1 MTVVATI
8 LKAGADTSVQD
19 AGRTAFRH
27 LGTPQSG
34 AADRLS
40 FALANAAVGNAWDAP
55 ALECA
60 GVGPDLQFTAETA
73 IALTGADMSATMN
86 ETPVEAFRVH
96 HAKPG
101 DILKLG
107 AAKTGLRAY
116 IAIAGGVFGRNELGG
131 VATYAPAGIG
141 GVEGRLLRAGD
152 SISCADAPVGSLKD
166 IAPSDRPVIANDTI
180 LRIVRGPEFHLI
192 DAAAQKKFL
201 SEALTVSRRGNRMGV
216 ELIGPTV
223 HPPKTFSMLSSPVY
237 PGTIQCPPSGNPY
250 LLLADAQTVGGY
262 ARIGQV
268 IDADLHLAGQ
278 IRPGARVWFS
288 AVSAESARATTAH
301 KAAFYRDY
309 LPKFR
314 FG

>member
-1 MTVVATI
+1 VTAVATI

-34 AADRLS
+34 AVDRLS
-40 FALANAAVGNAWDAP
+40 FALANALVGNAWDAP

-60 GVGPDLQFTAETA
+60 GVGPNLQFIKEAA
-73 IALTGADMSATMN
+73 FALAGADMSATVN
-86 ETPVEAFRVH
+86 EATIEAFCVH

-116 IAIAGGVFGRNELGG
+116 IAIAGGVSGRNELGG
-131 VATYAPAGIG
+131 VATYAPAGLG
-141 GVEGRLLRAGD
+141 GIDGRALQEGDTIR
-152 SISCADAPVGSLKD
+152 CADGPVGSPVN
-166 IAPSDRPVIANDTI
+166 IAPSDRPIIANDTV

-216 ELIGPTV
+216 ELNGAPIR
-223 HPPKTFSMLSSPVY
+223 PPDHFTMLSSPVY
-237 PGTIQCPPSGNPY
+237 PGTIQCPPSGDPF

-278 IRPGARVWFS
+278 LRPGARIWFS
-288 AVSAESARATTAH
+288 AVSAENARATTAH
-301 KAAFYRDY
+301 KAAYYRDY